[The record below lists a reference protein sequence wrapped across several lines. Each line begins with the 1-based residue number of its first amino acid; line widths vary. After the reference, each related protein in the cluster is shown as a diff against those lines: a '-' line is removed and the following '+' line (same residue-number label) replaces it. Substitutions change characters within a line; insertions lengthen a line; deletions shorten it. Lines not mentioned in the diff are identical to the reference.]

1 MGTSSHILSPVTTHY
16 FIQAEL
22 EKYAS
27 LLFVLF
33 NYFRLI
39 MKTSLFHII
48 LLSVFLLIHNVSC
61 QYETTEGSGEE
72 GSGSGSGE
80 EGEGSTTEGTVGT
93 TEDASKS
100 TTTTTTTTTT
110 RTTTITQISTTLQQ
124 VSCCTPQQL
133 GEIILLIIQLLIIEG
148 IIEGPGL
155 GGSSTTTTPISISTD
170 PNIPIVPGAAVIP
183 GGPLDDDDNRIS
195 LTQIS
200 GVTSLP
206 ISIDNISPPIIDL
219 NRKGNARIFFD
230 YDHFLMNPEGLFR
243 SSHSHFNVVK
253 NNHNNL
259 KIKIRKKKGKKIKYR
274 IEIKESTNLFRGPQK
289 ALKFSFTSAEMD
301 ELLRDRLLRTVNY
314 KKKLYKCKIFK
325 TCKKIICTSKNKQ

>member
-1 MGTSSHILSPVTTHY
+1 MKKFPFYLS
-16 FIQAEL
+16 FL
-22 EKYAS
+22 C
-27 LLFVLF
+27 
-33 NYFRLI
+33 
-39 MKTSLFHII
+39 
-48 LLSVFLLIHNVSC
+48 VFLLNHNAFC
-61 QYETTEGSGEE
+61 QDTTEGSGEE
-72 GSGSGSGE
+72 GSGTES
-80 EGEGSTTEGTVGT
+80 GEGSTTEGTVGT
-93 TEDASKS
+93 TEDASTS

-219 NRKGNARIFFD
+219 NRFLPFYIFSL
-230 YDHFLMNPEGLFR
+230 HF
-243 SSHSHFNVVK
+243 K
-253 NNHNNL
+253 NF
-259 KIKIRKKKGKKIKYR
+259 IV
-274 IEIKESTNLFRGPQK
+274 T
-289 ALKFSFTSAEMD
+289 
-301 ELLRDRLLRTVNY
+301 LL
-314 KKKLYKCKIFK
+314 
-325 TCKKIICTSKNKQ
+325 